1 MFKVLVAEDEEIT
14 LNHIG
19 YVLGREGYQVTAV
32 GNGSDALKKLEGE
45 SFDLLIAD
53 VKMPGLTGME
63 LLDAITARGVEIE
76 VIIITAYG
84 SIESAVE
91 AMRKGAYDY
100 ITKPLELDELL
111 MKILKIQSHKSLKK
125 ENAALR
131 ASLAPQKEFRLVAES
146 NGSRKILDMAHTI
159 KDSACSVLLTG
170 ESGVGKSVI
179 AREIHRTSHRAD
191 KPFLSVNCANFTS
204 ELLSSE
210 LFGHEAG
217 AFTGAL
223 KTKKGLAE
231 VADSGTLFLDEI
243 AELSPNLQ
251 AMLLK
256 FLEEGEFYRVGG
268 TRLFKVDV
276 RVMAATNRNI
286 PELLADGRFRKD
298 LYFRLNVMEISIPP
312 LRARREDVRPLALH
326 FLAKHLPRYSKKISG
341 FSHEAMGV
349 LINYDYPGNI
359 RELEN
364 IVERAVILEREDVI
378 TTDNLPQSVLSARPG
393 PAINDGGDGIDVIKG
408 VMTIEE
414 LSRDYALKVL
424 NSAGGNR
431 TKAAEMLGI
440 SRTSLWKILKEEGE
454 GSA

>member
-1 MFKVLVAEDEEIT
+1 
-14 LNHIG
+14 
-19 YVLGREGYQVTAV
+19 
-32 GNGSDALKKLEGE
+32 
-45 SFDLLIAD
+45 
-53 VKMPGLTGME
+53 
-63 LLDAITARGVEIE
+63 
-76 VIIITAYG
+76 
-84 SIESAVE
+84 
-91 AMRKGAYDY
+91 
-100 ITKPLELDELL
+100 

-125 ENAALR
+125 ENDALK
-131 ASLAPQKEFRLVAES
+131 ASLATQKEFRLVAES
-146 NGSRKILDMAHTI
+146 DGSRKILDMAHTI
-159 KDSACSVLLTG
+159 KDSACGVLLTG

-179 AREIHRTSHRAD
+179 AREIHRTSRRAEN
-191 KPFLSVNCANFTS
+191 PFLSVNCANFTS

-231 VADSGTLFLDEI
+231 VADTGTLFLDEI

-298 LYFRLNVMEISIPP
+298 LYFRLNVMEIAIPP
-312 LRARREDVRPLALH
+312 LRERREDIRPLALH
-326 FLAKHLPRYSKKISG
+326 FLAKHLPRYSKKITG
-341 FSHEAMGV
+341 FSRGALDV
-349 LINYDYPGNI
+349 LLTYDYPGNV

-364 IVERAVILEREDVI
+364 IVERAVILAPGDVI
-378 TTDNLPQSVLSARPG
+378 TPENLPQSVLAARPTPVCDG
-393 PAINDGGDGIDVIKG
+393 RASDGGINGIGG

-414 LSRDYALKVL
+414 LSRDYALKIL
-424 NSAGGNR
+424 SAAGGNR

-440 SRTSLWKILKEEGE
+440 SRTSLWKILKEEPE

>member
-1 MFKVLVAEDEEIT
+1 MFKVLIAEDEEIT

-19 YVLGREGYQVTAV
+19 YVLGREGYQVTSV

-53 VKMPGLTGME
+53 VKMPGLTGMD
-63 LLDAITARGVEIE
+63 LLDAITARGMETE

-84 SIESAVE
+84 SIESAVD

-131 ASLAPQKEFRLVAES
+131 ASLAPAKEFRLVAES
-146 NGSRKILDMAHTI
+146 DGSRKIIATAHTI
-159 KDSACSVLLTG
+159 RDSACSVLLTG
-170 ESGVGKSVI
+170 ESGVGKSVV
-179 AREIHRTSHRAD
+179 AKEIHRTSRRAD

-231 VADSGTLFLDEI
+231 VADTGTLFLDEI

-298 LYFRLNVMEISIPP
+298 LYFRLNMMEIAIPP
-312 LRARREDVRPLALH
+312 LKERREDIRPLALH
-326 FLAKHLPRYSKKISG
+326 FLGKHLPRYSKKISG

-364 IVERAVILEREDVI
+364 IVERAVILEREDII
-378 TTDNLPQSVLSARPG
+378 TPESLPQSVLSARP
-393 PAINDGGDGIDVIKG
+393 
-408 VMTIEE
+408 
-414 LSRDYALKVL
+414 
-424 NSAGGNR
+424 SAGDAQVGQ
-431 TKAAEMLGI
+431 AAGGI
-440 SRTSLWKILKEEGE
+440 EGT
-454 GSA
+454 GGTGGVT